1 MKKLFQSIL
10 FLLLLTT
17 YAQANDVVIDG
28 KSYRVDTV
36 ALFKA
41 GPGTQ
46 YMALEFKG
54 AKRMNAFFLKV
65 DLTNPYITYR
75 AALGRDSIY
84 GGEQPSKVAA
94 RKSKENEVYIAG
106 TNGDFYNVADYVG
119 MPIGCTVVN
128 NELANNNSVSYHRQ
142 VFAFDKS
149 KVPYIGG
156 MSYSGNLQI
165 GTDRYEINH
174 VNHLREEGQ
183 LVLYNQ
189 HNGQYTHTDANGTE
203 VLVTL
208 SDGETWEL
216 NKEVR
221 AKVVSVVQN
230 KGNMHIPAGSAVL
243 SASGE
248 IAKKLAALTA
258 GAEVKI
264 ALNLSIGGATAP
276 FTDVIGGDPRSPMLQ
291 DGTVNTTEIWNEL
304 HPRTGFGYTQDKKT
318 AIHCVVDGRSTIS
331 AGANTKELAEIMKFV
346 GAYNAMNLDG
356 GGSSCLF
363 LKDFGPMN
371 KNSDGNERAVSNGI
385 YVVSTA
391 PTDNTI
397 TEIKCLQTKVRL
409 PRYGIYKPTF

>member
-28 KSYRVDTV
+28 KTYRVDTV

-41 GPGTQ
+41 GPGMQ

-106 TNGDFYNVADYVG
+106 TNGDFYNVTDYVG

-142 VFAFDKS
+142 VFGFDKS

-165 GTDRYEINH
+165 GTERYC
-174 VNHLREEGQ
+174 
-183 LVLYNQ
+183 
-189 HNGQYTHTDANGTE
+189 
-203 VLVTL
+203 TL
-208 SDGETWEL
+208 S
-216 NKEVR
+216 N
-221 AKVVSVVQN
+221 Q
-230 KGNMHIPAGSAVL
+230 SAQ
-243 SASGE
+243 
-248 IAKKLAALTA
+248 
-258 GAEVKI
+258 
-264 ALNLSIGGATAP
+264 
-276 FTDVIGGDPRSPMLQ
+276 LQ
-291 DGTVNTTEIWNEL
+291 I
-304 HPRTGFGYTQDKKT
+304 
-318 AIHCVVDGRSTIS
+318 
-331 AGANTKELAEIMKFV
+331 
-346 GAYNAMNLDG
+346 
-356 GGSSCLF
+356 
-363 LKDFGPMN
+363 
-371 KNSDGNERAVSNGI
+371 
-385 YVVSTA
+385 
-391 PTDNTI
+391 
-397 TEIKCLQTKVRL
+397 
-409 PRYGIYKPTF
+409 